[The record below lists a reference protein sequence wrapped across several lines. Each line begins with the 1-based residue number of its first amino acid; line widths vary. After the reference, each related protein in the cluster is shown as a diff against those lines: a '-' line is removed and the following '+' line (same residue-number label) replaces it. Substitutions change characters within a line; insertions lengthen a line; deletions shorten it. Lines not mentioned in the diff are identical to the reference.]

1 MAVYEALR
9 TAAFEERCKIHDIV
23 MEGVVLAL
31 KKRGYA
37 GAETRAGKKT

>member
-23 MEGVVLAL
+23 MEGVGLL
-31 KKRGYA
+31 N
-37 GAETRAGKKT
+37 